1 MVARGGKRRAL
12 SRVIDGEWWPI
23 RARLAPTVTPNEAG
37 GARRDG
43 GREEGGWGGE
53 VTVGGEDR
61 QQ

>member
-37 GARRDG
+37 GRGAMG
-43 GREEGGWGGE
+43 EGRKEAGAG
-53 VTVGGEDR
+53 R
-61 QQ
+61 